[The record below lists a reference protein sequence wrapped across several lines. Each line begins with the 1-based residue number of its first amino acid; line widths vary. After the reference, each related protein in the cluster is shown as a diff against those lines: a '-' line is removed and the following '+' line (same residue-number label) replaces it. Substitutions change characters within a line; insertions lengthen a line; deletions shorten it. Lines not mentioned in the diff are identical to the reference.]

1 MILTYLNILFFREIY
16 FNYAISYGTYIG
28 KRLNSKRNA
37 IKTPSTKKGANG
49 ISLFI
54 PYFFVKTIR
63 RNPIIAPD
71 QKATTAPE
79 SNLDNPSNQPNP
91 KANFA
96 SPRPIQVPLETSH
109 KKAKGRAS
117 NTPDKNSKTDGIWG

>member
-1 MILTYLNILFFREIY
+1 MKSHTSTSATKRTFRIKSKDNNIQKT
-16 FNYAISYGTYIG
+16 SYDQTQNE
-28 KRLNSKRNA
+28 K
-37 IKTPSTKKGANG
+37 KTNRKKKGANG

-54 PYFFVKTIR
+54 PYFFEKTMR
-63 RNPIIAPD
+63 KNPIKAPD

-109 KKAKGRAS
+109 KKAKGRAN
-117 NTPDKNSKTDGIWG
+117 NTPHKNSKTDGIWG